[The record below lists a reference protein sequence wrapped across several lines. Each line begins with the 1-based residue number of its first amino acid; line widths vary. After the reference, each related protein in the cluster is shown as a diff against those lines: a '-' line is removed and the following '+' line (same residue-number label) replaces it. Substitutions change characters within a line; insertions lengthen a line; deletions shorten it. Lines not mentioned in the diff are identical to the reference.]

1 MCYSGLSSVT
11 SNVTQTGM
19 STAPIRYKLRNWRRQ
34 QGLTQAEAAKRF
46 GVARRT
52 WHQWEQ
58 GAIIPGPSHMIE
70 LVNITGG
77 EVQPNDFYALP
88 ALTMA
93 EAA

>member
-1 MCYSGLSSVT
+1 MQV
-11 SNVTQTGM
+11 
-19 STAPIRYKLRNWRRQ
+19 APVRYKLRNWRRLR
-34 QGLTQAEAAKRF
+34 GLTQAAAAARL

-58 GAIIPGPSHMIE
+58 GAIVPGPGHMIE
-70 LVNITGG
+70 LVQLTGG

-88 ALTMA
+88 EVPGAAMATA